1 VKVEAAEVWAGV
13 EVVLVVV
20 AGLDVAEGVALVEV
34 VEGMTGALTIGK
46 EEEELTTSDSKV
58 FDPSEVVP
66 VEVAMAVG
74 ARVDP
79 TIPPDVVGI
88 ADPAP
93 ALVVVVVTALHP
105 LFPLLKPLF
114 PLITLRL
121 KCFFNI
127 STWPW
132 GC

>member
-1 VKVEAAEVWAGV
+1 MKVEAAEVWAGV

-46 EEEELTTSDSKV
+46 EEEELMTSGSKV
-58 FDPSEVVP
+58 FDPSEVVA
-66 VEVAMAVG
+66 VAVG